1 MRETSGETTRV
12 MPGYVAANDGNLS
25 ARCSDGGVLI
35 TPSGVY
41 KGDLEEDMLLEVDLE
56 GRVLSG
62 TGRPSSESPMH
73 LALYH
78 TRPEVGGV
86 VHTHAPYSVFSAN
99 LGEDLTEP
107 ITADWALLLGPVP
120 ALPWL
125 PLGTEELA
133 GAVARAAEGH
143 SAALLA
149 HHGAVTWGRDVVQAW
164 HRTQALEQYCKQ
176 RYLGLLLGRP
186 IPVLEPEEVRELTVR
201 RLAGEE
207 RRN

>member
-1 MRETSGETTRV
+1 
-12 MPGYVAANDGNLS
+12 
-25 ARCSDGGVLI
+25 
-35 TPSGVY
+35 
-41 KGDLEEDMLLEVDLE
+41 
-56 GRVLSG
+56 
-62 TGRPSSESPMH
+62 MH
-73 LALYH
+73 LALYR

-133 GAVARAAEGH
+133 
-143 SAALLA
+143 
-149 HHGAVTWGRDVVQAW
+149 GAVTWGRDVVQAW

>member
-1 MRETSGETTRV
+1 
-12 MPGYVAANDGNLS
+12 
-25 ARCSDGGVLI
+25 
-35 TPSGVY
+35 
-41 KGDLEEDMLLEVDLE
+41 MLLEVDLE

-73 LALYH
+73 LALYR

-143 SAALLA
+143 SAAPAGPPRGGDLGTGRGPGMA
-149 HHGAVTWGRDVVQAW
+149 PDPGPGAVLQAAVSGPAAGTAYPGPGAGGGQGTDGPPSGGR
-164 HRTQALEQYCKQ
+164 RKEKL
-176 RYLGLLLGRP
+176 
-186 IPVLEPEEVRELTVR
+186 I
-201 RLAGEE
+201 
-207 RRN
+207 

>member
-1 MRETSGETTRV
+1 
-12 MPGYVAANDGNLS
+12 
-25 ARCSDGGVLI
+25 
-35 TPSGVY
+35 
-41 KGDLEEDMLLEVDLE
+41 
-56 GRVLSG
+56 
-62 TGRPSSESPMH
+62 MH
-73 LALYH
+73 LALYR

-107 ITADWALLLGPVP
+107 SLRTGPCCWGRSP
-120 ALPWL
+120 PCPGCPW
-125 PLGTEELA
+125 GQRSWR

>member
-1 MRETSGETTRV
+1 MW
-12 MPGYVAANDGNLS
+12 PANDGNLS

-73 LALYH
+73 LALYR

-143 SAALLA
+143 SAAPAGPPRGGDLGTGRGPR
-149 HHGAVTWGRDVVQAW
+149 HGTGPRPWSSTASSGIWACCWD
-164 HRTQALEQYCKQ
+164 
-176 RYLGLLLGRP
+176 GLSRSWS
-186 IPVLEPEEVRELTVR
+186 R
-201 RLAGEE
+201 RRSG
-207 RRN
+207 N

>member
-1 MRETSGETTRV
+1 MSWSREKQELRRKICQAARQIAQA
-12 MPGYVAANDGNLS
+12 GYVAANDGNLS

-41 KGDLEEDMLLEVDLE
+41 KGDLEEDMPLEVDLE

-73 LALYH
+73 LALYR

-120 ALPWL
+120 ALPW
-125 PLGTEELA
+125 
-133 GAVARAAEGH
+133 
-143 SAALLA
+143 
-149 HHGAVTWGRDVVQAW
+149 AVTWGRDVVQAW